1 MSVHMQRDI
10 EQLKSRLLSYGAR
23 VEEAL
28 DNAVEA
34 VRRRDVQLAGAVV
47 AGDDELD
54 LQEIEIEEDCLKILA
69 LYQPVAADLRFVVGV
84 LKMNN
89 ELERI
94 GDLATNIAKR
104 ARELAGEPELST
116 PVDYAE
122 MADLALSMVK
132 RGLDALVT
140 GDAALARKVLGDDD
154 QLDAMRAASQAN
166 ILEQIRKNPQRVESL
181 MALGGVYRHL
191 ERIGDMA
198 TNVCE
203 DVIYMIE
210 GDIARH
216 PSVRPVDG

>member
-1 MSVHMQRDI
+1 MQRDI
-10 EQLKSRLLSYGAR
+10 EQLKSGLLSFGAR

-28 DNAVEA
+28 ENAVDA
-34 VRRRDVQLAGAVV
+34 VRRRDVQLAAAVV

-54 LQEIEIEEDCLKILA
+54 RQEIEIEEDCLKILA
-69 LYQPVAADLRFVVGV
+69 LYQPVAADLRFVVSV

-89 ELERI
+89 DLERI
-94 GDLATNIAKR
+94 GDLASNIAKR
-104 ARELAGEPELST
+104 ARQLAGEPELFT

-122 MADLALSMVK
+122 MADLALAMVK

-140 GDAALARKVLGDDD
+140 GDANLARKVLGDDD
-154 QLDAMRAASQAN
+154 QLDEMRRVSQAH
-166 ILEQIRKNPQRVESL
+166 IIEQIRTTPQRAE
-181 MALGGVYRHL
+181 ALIALASVYRHL

-203 DVIYMIE
+203 DVIYMVE

-216 PSVRPVDG
+216 PGTRPSGE